1 MVQTVVRNAEQHH
14 PLLFSWSTLWV
25 VLDLIALIALAF
37 FVRANKNWPED
48 LVLLKDV
55 EGIRDPVFNFIM
67 HIVGQP
73 GYPPQVY
80 AVVVLIC
87 LILWWFKL
95 KWEAIA
101 EAFAV
106 IGIGVVG
113 LGIKMFVDRTRPPQD
128 LLNGGVMLDNG
139 KFSFP
144 AGHVESLVAIFGFL
158 MHLSWQLLPE
168 RNWVRWLTLFVYG
181 IVLTFIGISRVYLG
195 EHWPLDAVGGYLFGA
210 FWLWL
215 TIRFYEWGKDR
226 YFVHER
232 TRINA
237 ER

>member
-1 MVQTVVRNAEQHH
+1 MG
-14 PLLFSWSTLWV
+14 
-25 VLDLIALIALAF
+25 
-37 FVRANKNWPED
+37 RACGIML
-48 LVLLKDV
+48 LVLPSC
-55 EGIRDPVFNFIM
+55 GIPPLRHPEPGPGLPADNGPPDAENSAKLAIEEFYTDP
-67 HIVGQP
+67 
-73 GYPPQVY
+73 
-80 AVVVLIC
+80 VLIC

-158 MHLSWQLLPE
+158 MYLSWQLLPE

-181 IVLTFIGISRVYLG
+181 FMLTFIGISRVYLG
-195 EHWPLDAVGGYLFGA
+195 EHWPLDVVAGYLFGT